1 MSPRTELQVLART
14 LERTVTQS
22 GESLVALSESSP
34 VLLLFLRHAGCTFC
48 REALGDLARARRAI
62 EEAGARII
70 LVHMRDSRAIEDL
83 VAKYGLFG
91 VDCICD
97 SEQQLYRAFG
107 LKRAK
112 LRQLIG
118 LRVFLRVVQAAVLG
132 RHGIGRISADSFQ
145 MPGLFLIARGRI
157 LRRFRHR
164 TAADRPDYAAICA
177 RSAL

>member
-1 MSPRTELQVLART
+1 M
-14 LERTVTQS
+14 
-22 GESLVALSESSP
+22 
-34 VLLLFLRHAGCTFC
+34 
-48 REALGDLARARRAI
+48 
-62 EEAGARII
+62 
-70 LVHMRDSRAIEDL
+70 
-83 VAKYGLFG
+83 AKYGLFG